1 MKKKW
6 NITAWRIKERLNT
19 LRITQREL
27 AEQTGKTEA
36 TISRWVKGNR
46 IPLATEYPALAK
58 ALKCTCDYL
67 LGLSNTPE
75 MTSKEELL
83 KELKLEEESCK
94 ICRKRQTVVDECE
107 RCATRR
113 HIQQIESAISV
124 EERRREQN
132 T

>member
-1 MKKKW
+1 MKKEKW

-75 MTSKEELL
+75 MTTKEELL

-94 ICRKRQTVVDECE
+94 ICGKWQAPADVCE
-107 RCATRR
+107 SCATRR
-113 HIQQIESAISV
+113 HIQQIESAINV
-124 EERRREQN
+124 EERRRE
-132 T
+132 